1 MERWDS
7 PGDIVR
13 WWRTQVLGVSQKQA
27 AARLSTG
34 PTALSNWEAGT
45 RDISIGLDR
54 LDEELGGDGVLSG
67 LLWAYGT
74 CEGLDADTIW
84 TNVFPGPSRP
94 VWMWIRNTEPT
105 IRLESEWG
113 LFRLEADVEL
123 PPNGLFVTLG
133 GSVSE
138 SPIVVKMSQPGWADF
153 GEGAL
158 PQDIPGA
165 LVVDAIDLAQP
176 STAAGM
182 FMDMFSAVMA
192 ERIRHEATSSGHT
205 VDGSPG
211 DQLFSRFDSRPTRRP
226 HPWPELPTESAP
238 SSRTRFDQLRRA
250 RRLSLT
256 ATVVRLADQTGI
268 RIGRDTLR
276 RFETGRG
283 RPLDQ
288 LLPVGLDHVLGGMGL
303 LAHQVIRSSRGPGVI
318 WFPHF
323 WRSPIWLEF
332 DGPPDDAVELHWG
345 GWQRRLV
352 VGPPTL
358 VVSHYCEPSSAL
370 RIVAGTDT
378 RWSAGVGRR
387 PGALP
392 INHGWVPSSV
402 DDAREATERTS
413 NALLDALRYRAD
425 GPPRPE

>member
-1 MERWDS
+1 M
-7 PGDIVR
+7 R
-13 WWRTQVLGVSQKQA
+13 WWRTDILGVSQKQA
-27 AARLSTG
+27 ATRLSTG

-54 LDEELGGDGVLSG
+54 LDDELGGGTGVLSG

-74 CEGLDADTIW
+74 GEGLEPDTIW

-94 VWMWIRNTEPT
+94 VWMWIRSTERS

-138 SPIVVKMSQPGWADF
+138 SPIVVKMSHPGWADF

-192 ERIRHEATSSGHT
+192 ERIHHQADMSGHT

-211 DQLFSRFDSRPTRRP
+211 DQLFSRFGARTARRP
-226 HPWPELPTESAP
+226 HPWPELPTGSTP
-238 SSRTRFDQLRRA
+238 SNRSRFDQLRRA
-250 RRLSLT
+250 RRLSRT
-256 ATVVRLADQTGI
+256 ATVDRLAAETGI

-276 RFETGRG
+276 RFETSRG
-283 RPLDQ
+283 RPLDR

-303 LAHQVIRSSRGPGVI
+303 LALELIRSSQGPGVV
-318 WFPHF
+318 WLPHY
-323 WRSPIWLEF
+323 WRSPVWLEF
-332 DGPPDDAVELHWG
+332 DGPSDDVIELHWG
-345 GWQRRLV
+345 AWQRRIES
-352 VGPPTL
+352 GPPTL
-358 VVSHYCEPSSAL
+358 LISHYCEPNTAL
-370 RIVAGTDT
+370 RIVTGPDT
-378 RWSAGVGRR
+378 RWSVGVGRR

-392 INHGWVPSSV
+392 VNHGWVPSSV
-402 DDAREATERTS
+402 DDARQATERTS

-425 GPPRPE
+425 GPPRPD